1 MRAIV
6 LAPMF
11 CTIAL
16 FVALIPTRSEAY
28 GFVINELMPHN
39 ETWSDAE
46 FLDEDDTKQGWIEIK
61 NTGSSTSSLLGLSL
75 TNDFGVPQMWPL
87 PDVFLDPEESLVIW
101 LSGKDRSIGGAPL
114 HTNFSM
120 MAGGDVYLFAP
131 LDELVDSVVDTLIPV
146 DKSYGRCSVNGE
158 SGYYYDVPSPGVE
171 NRYDDTVPFVIIEEH
186 VSLSV
191 GEAYQLRV
199 WPDANVTWQSDN
211 PNVTVSATGLISAA
225 QDALTPD
232 GQAVITAQ
240 LVGDSY
246 SASMDVTIV
255 NWTAN
260 VSKLEVIA
268 LPNSGSVLAQ
278 DETGIYFTIGSGIY
292 KSANNLSAPQLVGTS
307 PTSLG
312 STTRML
318 ITPFGY
324 VIRAGTSIYHSTDLT
339 NWTETFQTELQGLR
353 HMFEAYYDEATQT
366 GYVYAGDY
374 SSSDF
379 LQRHKVYRGTFPNVG
394 APTWETLIEF
404 PSLGEWLQDPSI
416 TEAVRHI
423 HLVTVDPYTG
433 HVWVGTGDANEHSRI
448 YVSEDHGDTFQL
460 LGLGDQSWRT
470 LAVWFTADYVY
481 WDMDTSAPQS
491 IWRIP
496 RTAHQPGGWPS
507 MTPEISSGT
516 TTALTRYY
524 VTRNDNPGQFP
535 VGVGEGFV
543 EYQQSTIDANNTV
556 LAVNDPA
563 YDYRELVAELIN
575 GSHWFQLSVK
585 NGDGDDITLVS
596 TAPEGTHRDERA
608 RIFGIKEVP
617 GNPAIVQELHSLAPE
632 IGTSGGIYTQLT
644 PLAQDPAG
652 FIYMTGRESEHLRYQ
667 TRLYWY
673 DDAASMPPASGPSPP
688 AVPEICVPEPG
699 ELLMLAGALP
709 VLALLGRRQARR
721 RTRSAPSPTRTP
733 SPGRPVL
740 QLPHEPIHGRRLMR
754 NPPLIGSPPGNRIET
769 AVASLR
775 D

>member
-1 MRAIV
+1 M
-6 LAPMF
+6 
-11 CTIAL
+11 
-16 FVALIPTRSEAY
+16 
-28 GFVINELMPHN
+28 
-39 ETWSDAE
+39 
-46 FLDEDDTKQGWIEIK
+46 
-61 NTGSSTSSLLGLSL
+61 
-75 TNDFGVPQMWPL
+75 
-87 PDVFLDPEESLVIW
+87 IW

-114 HTNFSM
+114 HANFSM
-120 MAGGDVYLFAP
+120 MAGGDIYLFAP
-131 LDELVDSVVDTLIPV
+131 LDVLVDSVVDTLIPV
-146 DKSYGRCSVNGE
+146 DKSYGRCAINDE
-158 SGYYYDVPSPGVE
+158 SGYYYDAPSPGVA
-171 NRYDDTVPFVIIEEH
+171 NSYHDNIPFVIIEDH
-186 VSLSV
+186 VSLPF
-191 GEAYQLRV
+191 GEPYQLRV

-225 QDALTPD
+225 HDALTPD
-232 GQAVITAQ
+232 GQAVVTAQ
-240 LVGDSY
+240 LVGGSY
-246 SASMDVTIV
+246 SASMEVTIV

-292 KSANNLSAPQLVGTS
+292 KSANNLSAPQLVGTR
-307 PTSLG
+307 PMWLA

-324 VIRAGTSIYHSTDLT
+324 VIRAGTLIYHSTDLT
-339 NWTETFQTELQGLR
+339 SWTETFQTELNGLQ
-353 HMFEAYYDEATQT
+353 HMFEAYYDETTQT

-374 SSSDF
+374 SSNDL

-481 WDMDTSAPQS
+481 WDMDTSSPQS

-496 RTAHQPGGWPS
+496 RTAHQPSGWPT

-516 TTALTRYY
+516 TIALTRYY

-535 VGVGEGFV
+535 VGMGQSFV

-556 LAVNDPA
+556 LALNDA
-563 YDYRELVAELIN
+563 TYDYRELVAELIN
-575 GSHWFQLSVK
+575 GSHWFQLFVK
-585 NGDGDDITLVS
+585 NDDGDDIALVA
-596 TAPEGTHRDERA
+596 TAPEGARRDERA

-617 GNPAIVQELHSLAPE
+617 GSPAIVQELHSLAPK
-632 IGTSGGIYTQLT
+632 IGASGWKYTQLT

-652 FIYMTGRESEHLRYQ
+652 FIYLTGRESEHWRYQ
-667 TRLYWY
+667 MRLFWY

-688 AVPEICVPEPG
+688 PVPEVCVPVPEPG
-699 ELLMLAGALP
+699 ELLMLAAALP

-721 RTRSAPSPTRTP
+721 GSRTAPPHTRTP
-733 SPGRPVL
+733 WASPSSPGRSRHGLASFRGVGSL
-740 QLPHEPIHGRRLMR
+740 GCGEPTPSQM
-754 NPPLIGSPPGNRIET
+754 E
-769 AVASLR
+769 ASR
-775 D
+775 DVSTY